1 MNPPTLEGSDRGYGT
16 VARLF
21 HWATVVSVA
30 VLVPVGVAMTSQ
42 AFQRW
47 ADPLFILHKGLGSV
61 VLALVL
67 ARLLWRWT
75 FGGAAGVLPPGSPES
90 QRRVARGVHRTL
102 YLFLFLQA
110 GSGYLRTRAGGY
122 PIELLDAVGIPPLL
136 PPMPGL
142 EPIFVVVHRGTAF
155 LLVALIAAHV
165 AAVLQHALTEDDGVL
180 GRMWP
185 PIRRGG

>member
-1 MNPPTLEGSDRGYGT
+1 VNLPSPEGPDRGYGT

-30 VLVPVGVAMTSQ
+30 ILVPVGVAMTSQ
-42 AFQRW
+42 AFERW

-61 VLALVL
+61 VLVLVL

-75 FGGAAGVLPPGSPES
+75 FGGTERVLPPGVPES
-90 QRRVARGVHRTL
+90 QRRVAGLVHLSL
-102 YLFLFLQA
+102 YLFLLVQA

-122 PIELLDAVGIPPLL
+122 PIELLDALGIPPLV

-142 EPIFVVVHRGTAF
+142 EPILVVVHRGTAF

-165 AAVLQHALTEDDGVL
+165 AAVLQYALTRGDGVL
-180 GRMWP
+180 SRMWP
-185 PIRRGG
+185 PIRRDG